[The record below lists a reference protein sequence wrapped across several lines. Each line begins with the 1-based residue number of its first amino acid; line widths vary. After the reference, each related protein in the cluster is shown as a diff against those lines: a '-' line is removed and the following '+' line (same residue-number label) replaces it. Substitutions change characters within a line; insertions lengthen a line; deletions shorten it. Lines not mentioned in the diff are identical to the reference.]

1 MKLGAMREAAAATLD
16 AVRRGWALLAI
27 GFVVDAAFI
36 FIFLIALQSYLPE
49 DLGKSEAI
57 VGYTLATFGLAKL
70 LSQLGSGFIAD
81 RLGTRRALIL
91 GTGLLL
97 LGYLAIL
104 PLAHGAAW
112 LIVGC
117 GGIVGL
123 GSSVTWPALYSAGA
137 SRFGEGEK
145 GRFTALLTLSTGGA
159 LLVGAGGGAVLNRM
173 ASFDAAMI
181 APIAAAGI
189 AFTLAI
195 FTRGGEAH
203 ADAALP
209 TLREF
214 RAVVGSQQRAMF
226 ALVVVCNGAALGAL
240 TAAFGA
246 YRRDVLGVS
255 LAEQGLLLAPAAILG
270 GLLVVP
276 GGALA
281 DRIGARRLMV
291 PGYLLAGVGLLAL
304 SQLSDPVLVVFG
316 AGLTGAAYGLAAPTI
331 ASTMM
336 SLAGP
341 ASSRGGVIAWF
352 MTVDGVGHAVGPA
365 VAGVL
370 LGLFG
375 AGAVLMLAGGLYVV
389 VAYVALTSRVGARH
403 GAEAISA
410 VAVEA

>member
-1 MKLGAMREAAAATLD
+1 MKLGAMRDAAAATLD
-16 AVRRGWALLAI
+16 AVRRGWPLLAI

-49 DLGKSEAI
+49 DLGKSDAI

-81 RLGTRRALIL
+81 RLGTRRALVM

-97 LGYLAIL
+97 CGYVAIL
-104 PLAHGAAW
+104 LLAHGAAW

-117 GGIVGL
+117 GGVVGL
-123 GSSVTWPALYSAGA
+123 GSSVTWPALYSAGSA
-137 SRFGEGEK
+137 RFGEGEK
-145 GRFTALLTLSTGGA
+145 GRFTALLTLATGGA

-181 APIAAAGI
+181 APIAAAGF
-189 AFTLAI
+189 AFTLAL

-203 ADAALP
+203 VDAAMP

-214 RAVVGSQQRAMF
+214 RAIVASHQRAMF

-240 TAAFGA
+240 TAVFGA

-276 GGALA
+276 GGAFA
-281 DRIGARRLMV
+281 DRIGARRIMV
-291 PGYLLAGVGLLAL
+291 PSYLLVGVGLLAL
-304 SQLSDPVLVVFG
+304 SRFSDPVLVVVG

-365 VAGVL
+365 VAGAL

-375 AGAVLMLAGGLYVV
+375 VESVLMLAGGLYLV
-389 VAYVALTSRVGARH
+389 VAYVALTARVGARQP
-403 GAEAISA
+403 ADARSV